1 MTLMSR
7 ETNLSVVS
15 LNTPN
20 NDQVESTLNPIIIL
34 TESDKSFDCDV
45 CTTMGMLNK

>member
-1 MTLMSR
+1 MLMSC
-7 ETNLSVVS
+7 ETNMSVVS

-34 TESDKSFDCDV
+34 TQSDNSFDYDV
-45 CTTMGMLNK
+45 CTTMGMLKK